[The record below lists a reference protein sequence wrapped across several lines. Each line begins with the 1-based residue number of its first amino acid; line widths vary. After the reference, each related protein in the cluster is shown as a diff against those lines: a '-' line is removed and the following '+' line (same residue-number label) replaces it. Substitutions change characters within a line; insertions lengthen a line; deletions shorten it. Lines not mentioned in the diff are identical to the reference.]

1 MLEHRPLATLDGG
14 DHGWLQARHHF
25 AFAGV
30 GRPEHA
36 PIGVL
41 KVWNDDTIA
50 PRSGF
55 PLHPHRDIEIVT
67 FVREGAITHEDSLG
81 NKGRTLAGDVQVMS
95 AGTGIRHA
103 EYNAEDVTTRLF
115 QIWLAARTPGGRPR
129 WANRAFPGADRSGRF
144 VTLAS
149 GDPENEALAINADA
163 QVLGATLRAGSIITH
178 DLAAHPHAYLVP
190 TSGKVLVNGIELMP
204 GDGVAIH
211 HEPTLTITAIEDTQ
225 VVLVALF

>member
-1 MLEHRPLATLDGG
+1 MIEHRPLATLDGG

-30 GRPEHA
+30 GKPGHA
-36 PIGVL
+36 PIGAL
-41 KVWNDDTIA
+41 KVWNDDSIA

-55 PLHPHRDIEIVT
+55 PLHPHKNIEIVT

-115 QIWLAARTPGGRPR
+115 QIWLAARTQGGAPR
-129 WANRAFPGADRSGRF
+129 WANRTFPKADRSGRF

-149 GDPENEALAINADA
+149 GDPQNEALPINADGE
-163 QVLGATLRAGSIITH
+163 VLGATLLAGETLTH
-178 DLAAHPHAYLVP
+178 DLAARPHAYLVP
-190 TSGKVLVNGIELMP
+190 TVGRILVNDVELMP
-204 GDGVAIH
+204 GDGAALH
-211 HEPTLTITAIEDTQ
+211 HETHLTITAIEDTQ

>member
-1 MLEHRPLATLDGG
+1 MIEHRPLATLDGG
-14 DHGWLQARHHF
+14 DHGWLVARHHF

-36 PIGVL
+36 PIGAL
-41 KVWNDDTIA
+41 KVWNDDSIA
-50 PRSGF
+50 PHTGF
-55 PLHPHRDIEIVT
+55 PLHPHKNIEIVT

-115 QIWLAARTPGGRPR
+115 QIWLSARTPGGAPR
-129 WANRAFPGADRSGRF
+129 WANRAFPPADRSGRF

-149 GDPENEALAINADA
+149 GNPHAGTLAINAEA
-163 QVLGATLRAGSIITH
+163 EVLGATMHAGDILTH
-178 DLAAHPHAYLVP
+178 DLTSCPHAYLVP
-190 TSGKVLVNGIELMP
+190 TAGRILVNGVELMP
-204 GDGVAIH
+204 GDGAAIH
-211 HEPTLTITAIEDTQ
+211 HEPQLTITAIEDTQ
-225 VVLVALF
+225 IVLVTLF